1 MKERKKKK
9 PPNHR
14 NISNYINNML
24 ETSTYL
30 TGGISLPKVFPTLQ
44 RQRTLSYKSTKIICS
59 NREKKSKWGHINLA
73 KVENIQT
80 YWHKNV
86 IHYQFHVTYGGR
98 EYYLEEMQVSRP
110 WRPVMVLVG
119 PHSTLAS
126 PCFRSHMVFLWKSG
140 WFVWFGWVSESICIE
155 SIKFATINLIWVM
168 SVMCVTFQIT

>member
-1 MKERKKKK
+1 MGDECYVC
-9 PPNHR
+9 
-14 NISNYINNML
+14 NISNYIDKIL
-24 ETSTYL
+24 ETTTYL

-44 RQRTLSYKSTKIICS
+44 SRGHYLTKAQKSYVATKN

-73 KVENIQT
+73 KVENIAT
-80 YWHKNV
+80 YWHSNV
-86 IHYQFHVTYGGR
+86 IHYQFHVTHGGR
-98 EYYLEEMQVSRP
+98 EYYLEEMRVSRP

-140 WFVWFGWVSESICIE
+140 WSVWFGWVSESICIE